1 MAIFRA
7 RTNGDGGSAATKDV
21 AARSERTRARAR
33 DDGARVRERERGRHV
48 VARGVRVTGE
58 LRLDLS
64 FSRETTE
71 RHGKRSFFFCTFSEA
86 VPTIIGQ
93 LKGDTVR
100 VRSSVETDRWVKYVC
115 THL

>member
-71 RHGKRSFFFCTFSEA
+71 RYGNKRSLFFCTFSEA

-93 LKGDTVR
+93 LKGDTVH
-100 VRSSVETDRWVKYVC
+100 VHYVYDQVLKPTDG
-115 THL
+115 